1 MCRASISKI
10 NHQKSIINQKTNS
23 MKSIIICLASVMT
36 FMTTSAN
43 ITCNANHENPKSI
56 NSAFKGMYATPLVVA
71 ITKGEVEIV
80 KKFVA
85 YGADVNEMTNGK
97 TPLMYAARA
106 NQLEITKFL
115 VENGATINIK
125 DKNGLTALDYA
136 KISGAT
142 EVIEYLN
149 ALK

>member
-1 MCRASISKI
+1 
-10 NHQKSIINQKTNS
+10 
-23 MKSIIICLASVMT
+23 MKSIIICLASVIT

-43 ITCNANHENPKSI
+43 ITGIAKHENPKSI
-56 NSAFKGMYATPLVVA
+56 NAAFKGMYSTPLVVA

-80 KKFVA
+80 KKFIA

-97 TPLMYAARA
+97 TPLMYAART

-115 VENGATINIK
+115 VENGASLQIK

-142 EVIEYLN
+142 DVIAYLSS
-149 ALK
+149 LK

>member
-1 MCRASISKI
+1 
-10 NHQKSIINQKTNS
+10 

-36 FMTTSAN
+36 FMTTTAN
-43 ITCNANHENPKSI
+43 TTHNAVHENPKI
-56 NSAFKGMYATPLVVA
+56 TNTAFAGMYATPLVVA

-97 TPLMYAARA
+97 TPLMYAART

-115 VENGATINIK
+115 VENGASIHVK

-142 EVIEYLN
+142 DVISYLSSI
-149 ALK
+149 K